1 MMLDRRTFLAG
12 TGLMTVAPAFE
23 LVPAQLGASP
33 PGSSNHLAFLI
44 DGWSVA
50 GEAYQPDQMSLRLGQ
65 SWRAAWR

>member
-1 MMLDRRTFLAG
+1 MLDRRTFLAG

-23 LVPAQLGASP
+23 LLPAQLGALP
-33 PGSSNHLAFLI
+33 VESSNHLTFLI

-50 GEAYQPDQMSLRLGQ
+50 DEAGELDQMSLRLGQ